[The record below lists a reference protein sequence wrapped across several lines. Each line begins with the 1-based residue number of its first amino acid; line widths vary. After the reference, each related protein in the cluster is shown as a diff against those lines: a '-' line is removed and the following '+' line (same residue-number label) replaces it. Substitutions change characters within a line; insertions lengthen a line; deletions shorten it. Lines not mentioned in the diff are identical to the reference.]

1 MRDHLVAIAFCRS
14 VAEHGDETHAGLR
27 VRVVAI
33 MHALLQNLT
42 SNTGSHCHERR
53 SSSIARIFLTPV
65 VPQTEIFF
73 RLSRIMERNVSPAA
87 SPEWDSGDSKMETRA
102 DDVEKEGAPP
112 HAPNHTNGRFCHFQA
127 NARPCGRQ
135 KPFTWRGRWP
145 TCSADKQL
153 TSMAPAM
160 AGASDLIMLHR

>member
-1 MRDHLVAIAFCRS
+1 M
-14 VAEHGDETHAGLR
+14 AEHGDETHAGLR

-112 HAPNHTNGRFCHFQA
+112 HALNHTN
-127 NARPCGRQ
+127 
-135 KPFTWRGRWP
+135 
-145 TCSADKQL
+145 
-153 TSMAPAM
+153 
-160 AGASDLIMLHR
+160 